1 MRFILAIDPGT
12 FDSAFVY
19 WDAQEK
25 KILNKGILSNEDL
38 LHYIIDY
45 YKPGSNTDVMVIEG
59 IASYGMSV
67 GASVFSTCVWIGRFW
82 QASRYPVHLIYR
94 KEVKSFLCGSMKA
107 KDSNIRQALID
118 LIGPQGTKKAPGPT
132 HGVKADEWSALALAV
147 TFATRHEKE
156 NVNGKSINRPV
167 AG

>member
-12 FDSAFVY
+12 TQSAFVY

-25 KILNKGILSNEDL
+25 KILDKGILSNEDL

-45 YKPGSNTDVMVIEG
+45 YKPGSNMDVTVIEMV
-59 IASYGMSV
+59 ASYGMPV
-67 GASVFSTCVWIGRFW
+67 GKEVFETCVWIGRFW
-82 QASRYPVHLIYR
+82 QASKYPVHLLYR

-118 LIGPQGTKKAPGPT
+118 MLGKEVTK
-132 HGVKADEWSALALAV
+132 GVSKDVWSALALAI
-147 TFATRHEKE
+147 TFAACHDEEKI
-156 NVNGKSINRPV
+156 NG
-167 AG
+167 